1 MGHRFTLHSTSTLER
16 HSREGEKRGEERRGE
31 ERRGEERRGEERRGE
46 ERRGEERRGKERRKE
61 DKSKLG
67 YANDTSLVSEFSME
81 MRRCLTSVLNTSNT
95 DGPASG
101 EYNLIPRLE

>member
-1 MGHRFTLHSTSTLER
+1 MGHRFTLCILPAHWNGTAER
-16 HSREGEKRGEERRGE
+16 GRKEERRGEVRRGE
-31 ERRGEERRGEERRGE
+31 ERREG
-46 ERRGEERRGKERRKE
+46 RRGKERRKEE

>member
-31 ERRGEERRGEERRGE
+31 ERRGEE
-46 ERRGEERRGKERRKE
+46 
-61 DKSKLG
+61 DKSKLE

-95 DGPASG
+95 DGPASR
-101 EYNLIPRLE
+101 EYNLIPILE